1 MPDSL
6 FPNLSDFSA
15 FSPLLDMYK
24 GNFPSTVSTQ
34 IAYLLFALESHEWT
48 YLDADL
54 QTDVA
59 MI

>member
-1 MPDSL
+1 MPFSL
-6 FPNLSDFSA
+6 FPNDLGFSA

-24 GNFPSTVSTQ
+24 GNFPSTISTQ
-34 IAYLLFALESHEWT
+34 IANLLFALESHVWT

-54 QTDVA
+54 WTDVA

>member
-1 MPDSL
+1 MPYSL

-15 FSPLLDMYK
+15 FSLVLDMYK

-34 IAYLLFALESHEWT
+34 IPNLLFELEPHVWT

-54 QTDVA
+54 WQHGP